1 MVLLFNRDT
10 PLHDKREMRLS
21 RMVSYTRK
29 LHIFVIT
36 LIVEK
41 VEEKEREREIII
53 VYIFHLSILYTYVFL
68 FIYIILDFYLQIYL
82 YIGFD
87 YLDFRFFF
95 FDSFDCLLAF
105 LVCL

>member
-1 MVLLFNRDT
+1 MVVLFNRDT

-41 VEEKEREREIII
+41 VEEKERERDYHRLHFSFIYF
-53 VYIFHLSILYTYVFL
+53 VYVCI
-68 FIYIILDFYLQIYL
+68 FIYIYYIRFLFTDLFVYWIRLFGFQI
-82 YIGFD
+82 
-87 YLDFRFFF
+87 FFF
-95 FDSFDCLLAF
+95 LTVLI
-105 LVCL
+105 VCLHF

>member
-1 MVLLFNRDT
+1 MVVLFNRDI

-36 LIVEK
+36 LIA
-41 VEEKEREREIII
+41 ERERER
-53 VYIFHLSILYTYVFL
+53 YRLSSFTFFIYPFCTYVLL
-68 FIYIILDFYLQIYL
+68 FIFIILDFYLQICL

-87 YLDFRFFF
+87 YLDFRFFL
-95 FDSFDCLLAF
+95 DSFDCLFAF
-105 LVCL
+105 LICL